1 MCQIDPDFGQELA
14 IPHCSFQVSL
24 HFWEQLQRWFPLIPP
39 WAGLRDRR
47 IPKRD
52 DRGDMFRLGCIYYHI
67 LIYEGK
73 SMIFHDVMF
82 LWYDMFQHIWT
93 YRTAF
98 CVHGTEKISCGSA
111 NTMKKISC
119 CVRDTVA
126 KALNVKMLGC
136 RSLTS
141 IPRVGTCWDPVRKGR
156 HFMSQDVITEHFRK
170 AAKQC
175 VQSMNEC

>member
-1 MCQIDPDFGQELA
+1 LGKNLP
-14 IPHCSFQVSL
+14 SL
-24 HFWEQLQRWFPLIPP
+24 TVHFKSRCISESSCRGGSHWFPLEQALEID
-39 WAGLRDRR
+39 ALRY
-47 IPKRD
+47 

-82 LWYDMFQHIWT
+82 LWYDMLQHIWT

-98 CVHGTEKISCGSA
+98 CVHGTEKNLLWIG
-111 NTMKKISC
+111 KHYEKIRC

-170 AAKQC
+170 AAKHC
-175 VQSMNEC
+175 VQSMNES